1 MEDGL
6 FEQLLRAAF
15 ANAISNANA
24 PWAAAVLQQGRR
36 SAAKPDYYRVVIEFY
51 RVLSTNYRAL
61 SSVLEYYR
69 VLWSNC
75 RVLSSTI
82 E

>member
-1 MEDGL
+1 MEDRL
-6 FEQLLRAAF
+6 FEQFLRAAF
-15 ANAISNANA
+15 SNAISDANA

-36 SAAKPDYYRVVIEFY
+36 SASKPDYYRVIIAYY
-51 RVLSTNYRAL
+51 RVLSTKYRAL

-75 RVLSSTI
+75 
-82 E
+82 